1 MKMTRH
7 FFISDDLDDLE
18 RIEEDLERA
27 GIVMPQIHL
36 LTLDDSSASNH
47 HHLHAVVS
55 IMKTDIVRSTIL
67 SAIAGLCVAIL
78 VFITVHMLGWTT
90 DTPAGWIPFIFLSI
104 VILGF
109 FTWEGG
115 LWGVESPNVH
125 FRRFETALEN
135 GRHVFFVDLKPGQSD
150 ILGEVMKRHPAI
162 EAVAGTTRG
171 APRWLVFSQHRVKRF
186 FVETFP

>member
-7 FFISDDLDDLE
+7 FFISDDLNDLE
-18 RIEEDLERA
+18 RIEEDLERV
-27 GIVMPQIHL
+27 GIVTPQIHL

-55 IMKTDIVRSTIL
+55 IMKTDIVHSTIL
-67 SAIAGLCVAIL
+67 GAIAGLCVAIL
-78 VFITVHMLGWTT
+78 AFITMHMLGWTVA
-90 DTPAGWIPFIFLSI
+90 TPAGWAPFIFLSI

-135 GRHVFFVDLKPGQSD
+135 GRHVFFVDLKPGQRD
-150 ILGEVMKRHPAI
+150 ILGEVMKKHPAI
-162 EAVAGTTRG
+162 EAIATTVRG

>member
-27 GIVMPQIHL
+27 GIVTPQIHL
-36 LTLDDSSASNH
+36 LTLDDNGASNH
-47 HHLHAVVS
+47 HHLHAVMSV
-55 IMKTDIVRSTIL
+55 MKTDIVHSTIL
-67 SAIAGLCVAIL
+67 GAIAGLCVAIL
-78 VFITVHMLGWTT
+78 AFITMHMLGWTAA
-90 DTPAGWIPFIFLSI
+90 TPAGWIPFIFLSI

-115 LWGVESPNVH
+115 LRGVESPNVH
-125 FRRFETALEN
+125 FRRFETALQS
-135 GRHVFFVDLKPGQSD
+135 GRHVFFVDLRPGQRD
-150 ILGEVMKRHPAI
+150 ILDEVMKKHPAI

-186 FVETFP
+186 WVETFP